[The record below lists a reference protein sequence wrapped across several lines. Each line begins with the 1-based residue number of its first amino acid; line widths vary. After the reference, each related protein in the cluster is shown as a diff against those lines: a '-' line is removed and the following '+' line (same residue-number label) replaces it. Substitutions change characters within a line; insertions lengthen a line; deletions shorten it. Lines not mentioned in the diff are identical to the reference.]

1 VEVCLG
7 ATDGWMRFSGY
18 TDVPAALMLRRCS
31 SRRYVTDLRINT
43 VEVSFSVGWTW
54 TGLIIFLA
62 ALIASFVT
70 CCVGELVNEHHD
82 HQY

>member
-1 VEVCLG
+1 
-7 ATDGWMRFSGY
+7 MS
-18 TDVPAALMLRRCS
+18 RRDRRLDAVQWIHRRASCAHS
-31 SRRYVTDLRINT
+31 PTLLLSRRYVTDLRINT